1 MDTSASFDTGEVE
14 NTYSYAYDG
23 PQPAGRNWVV
33 VWPEPVENWAGILV
47 SDQH

>member
-23 PQPAGRNWVV
+23 PQPAVRN
-33 VWPEPVENWAGILV
+33 
-47 SDQH
+47 